1 MVQKW
6 LKEALLSVA
15 LLPLL
20 VQPALAHAVW
30 FQQQDGNFDLL
41 FGHPE
46 LGTPQP
52 YDPARVKQVN
62 VYDASGAALPFSEVP
77 RSDGF
82 SITAEGEIAAI
93 TAFYESSYF
102 DRNRNTTV
110 NTLKY
115 TKALYDWS
123 DFVANPLGLP
133 LEILPLQNP
142 IGIMGASL
150 PVQVFYQGVPTNN
163 VLLEYLGEEVELDSN
178 GIAAIPVGAEGLQP
192 IEASY
197 RINSTTG
204 PDVEYGASLTAE
216 RLAPRASVPEPS
228 ALIGL
233 GVLGLM
239 AFTRKR
245 AATVKE

>member
-1 MVQKW
+1 MAQKW
-6 LKEALLSVA
+6 LKEVLLSVA

-20 VQPALAHAVW
+20 AQPALAHAIW

-62 VYDASGAALPFSEVP
+62 VYDASGAALPFSQVP
-77 RSDGF
+77 HTDGV
-82 SITAEGEIAAI
+82 SITAKGDVAAI

-102 DRNRNTTV
+102 DRNINTTV

-133 LEILPLQNP
+133 FEILPLRNP
-142 IGIMGASL
+142 IGLTGASL
-150 PVQVFYQGVPTNN
+150 PVQVLYQGAPTNN
-163 VLLEYLGEEVELDSN
+163 VLLEYLGEEVALDSN
-178 GIAAIPVGAEGLQP
+178 GIAAIPVGADGLQP

-197 RINSTTG
+197 QIRSSNG
-204 PDVEYGASLTAE
+204 QAVEYGASLTAE

-233 GVLGLM
+233 GVVGLA

-245 AATVKE
+245 TMTAKE